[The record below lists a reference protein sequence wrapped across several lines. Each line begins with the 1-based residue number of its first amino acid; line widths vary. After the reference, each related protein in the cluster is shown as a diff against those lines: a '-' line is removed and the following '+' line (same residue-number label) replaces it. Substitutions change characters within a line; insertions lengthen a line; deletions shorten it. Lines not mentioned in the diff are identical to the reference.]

1 MSDSFTANPTPRCAG
16 LVLAWMSIF
25 WALVAWWAFA

>member
-16 LVLAWMSIF
+16 LAFAWTPIF
-25 WALVAWWAFA
+25 WALVAWWFFA